1 MIQFRYRVRQR
12 KMCPFH
18 LISQLDIARLW
29 DRTLRRSGIPILYS
43 QGFNPRPLLSF
54 GPATPLGVE
63 SRAEYLEIF
72 LREEIPG
79 LRLREELNRYFPEEL
94 HVEEITMLSPQR
106 PSLMQEIKGIFYAF
120 SFYGVFS
127 WNDISLPEGIEM
139 KNAYQKENSF
149 WVWFF
154 FRDQKAFF
162 SPLKFSMFLEEN
174 HGYPFPDRII
184 KEGVL
189 FKQEGERR
197 VSC

>member
-29 DRTLRRSGIPILYS
+29 DRTLRRSGVPILYS

-63 SRAEYLEIF
+63 SKAEYLEVF
-72 LREEIPG
+72 LSEEIPC
-79 LRLREELNRYFPEEL
+79 LQLQEELNRYFPEEL
-94 HVEEITMLSPQR
+94 RVEELFMLSQQR
-106 PSLMQEIKGIFYAF
+106 PSLTQEIKGIFYAF
-120 SFYGVFS
+120 SFYGVFPCGG
-127 WNDISLPEGIEM
+127 ISLPEGIEVQ
-139 KNAYQKENSF
+139 NAYQKDNVF
-149 WVWFF
+149 WMCFLF
-154 FRDQKAFF
+154 HDQKVFF
-162 SPLKFSMFLEEN
+162 SPLKFSVFLEEN